1 MGGSSHATDTKINR
15 SGVSGAGGADRR
27 TTGEADR
34 PGCSGTWGSAGTLG
48 NWVAQHRLEHAD
60 TRTLS
65 SCAACRASLRLQ
77 TPVCRPTAV
86 TTAGDD
92 I

>member
-34 PGCSGTWGSAGTLG
+34 PGARGGPGGAVPAPWGGTGLPSTGWNMLIHGRFRPAPHA
-48 NWVAQHRLEHAD
+48 VRRCDCRHPCADRL
-60 TRTLS
+60 R
-65 SCAACRASLRLQ
+65 
-77 TPVCRPTAV
+77 
-86 TTAGDD
+86 
-92 I
+92 